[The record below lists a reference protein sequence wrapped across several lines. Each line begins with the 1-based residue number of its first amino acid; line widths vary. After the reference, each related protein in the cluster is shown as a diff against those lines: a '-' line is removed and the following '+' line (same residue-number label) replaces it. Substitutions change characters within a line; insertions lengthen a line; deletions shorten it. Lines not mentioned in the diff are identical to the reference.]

1 MKNIIVIALILVF
14 VLVAFKKM
22 KGGNTS
28 LLSKEVKDVPDADLE
43 SESEP
48 LTADEIDKLIQQK
61 IKFHYLSGTAEA
73 NERLTALINEVGYGS
88 GIVDSDSA
96 LISSA
101 KDRIVAEDFISAN
114 SNFPTNVPIG
124 FGTKFDN
131 FITESTKLATA
142 LKNTGT
148 EQAFRN
154 LIWSKIDCGKYGK
167 SAMSAKSWRQH
178 ERELCGDYGRCPLT
192 GRDESK
198 VYHAKKVGERYL
210 NIIET
215 IKRHHTALILK
226 METKA
231 RNLLTEQGYSL

>member
-1 MKNIIVIALILVF
+1 MKKIIVIALLLVF
-14 VLVAFKKM
+14 VLFAFKM

-28 LLSKEVKDVPDADLE
+28 LLSKDVEDVPDAKDSD
-43 SESEP
+43 SEL

-61 IKFHYLSGTAEA
+61 IKFYYLSGTAEA
-73 NERLTALINEVGYGS
+73 NERLTALINAVGYGS
-88 GIVDSDSA
+88 GIVDSDTA

-101 KDRIVAEDFISAN
+101 KDKIVAEDFISAN

-131 FITESTKLATA
+131 FITESTKFATA

-148 EQAFRN
+148 EQAFKN
-154 LIWSKIDCGKYGK
+154 LIWLKIDCGKYGK
-167 SAMSAKSWRQH
+167 AAMSAKSWKQH
-178 ERELCGDYGRCPLT
+178 ERELCGDYGRCPMT
-192 GRDESK
+192 GRDDSK

-210 NIIET
+210 KIIVT